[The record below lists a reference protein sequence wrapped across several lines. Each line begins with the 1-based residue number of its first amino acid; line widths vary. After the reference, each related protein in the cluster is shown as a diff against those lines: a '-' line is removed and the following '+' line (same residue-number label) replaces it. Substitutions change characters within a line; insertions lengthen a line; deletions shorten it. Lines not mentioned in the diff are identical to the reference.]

1 MSKITWTAS
10 NSSSY
15 LNGDREARTILG
27 AVRAAI
33 SYGDNELYGE
43 GTITI
48 MEDGEPVRVYEAG
61 LLASTAKGTW
71 KRTDRGLSTDRR

>member
-10 NSSSY
+10 NNSRY

-27 AVRAAI
+27 AARAAI
-33 SYGDNELYGE
+33 RYSDNELYGE

-61 LLASTAKGTW
+61 LLVGTAKGTW

>member
-10 NSSSY
+10 NNSSY
-15 LNGDREARTILG
+15 LNGEREAHTILG

-61 LLASTAKGTW
+61 MLAGTPKCTW